1 MNLSS
6 SKLFVFILLSIL
18 ITSCGD
24 DDFKKYAALSE
35 LRVLGIV
42 SDIPEVSDTNETVSL
57 TPIVSDVKNEG
68 RVISIK
74 VEGCV
79 DPGIATG
86 EEIRCVGGDKYQ
98 LVSNS
103 TVNLN
108 TELGATV
115 YTGNLAAVD
124 VTIPADILD
133 GRSALEQYN
142 GVDYLVLFTFSVDEE
157 EIISFKRIRVSSRPI
172 KNTNPTID
180 SISNLAMVATEQ
192 TLSVTLGD
200 SPEDFNFYNLTGEI
214 EQGKEVYYLSWF
226 TSSGEIE
233 NSQVYASESTKL
245 SLASTLPS
253 EAVVVVMLR
262 DGRGGSS
269 FLVQKIP

>member
-1 MNLSS
+1 MYLKS

-42 SDIPEVSDTNETVSL
+42 SDTPEVGDTNETVSL

-86 EEIRCVGGDKYQ
+86 EEISCVGGDKYQ
-98 LVSNS
+98 LVSNT

-108 TELGATV
+108 TLLGATV
-115 YTGNLAAVD
+115 YTGNLTAVD

-133 GRSALEQYN
+133 GRSIFEQYN
-142 GVDYLVLFTFSVDEE
+142 GIDYLVLFTFSVDEE

-192 TLSVTLGD
+192 TLSATLGD

-245 SLASTLPS
+245 SLASTLPN

-269 FLVQKIP
+269 FVVQKIP